1 MYIILTQSP
10 KSWYTKFIYL
20 DAVTGSQICC
30 IKEGYGSIVLI
41 SGNVSPD
48 IRTTLQIAEYTIML
62 LLQM

>member
-10 KSWYTKFIYL
+10 KSWYTKFLYL

-30 IKEGYGSIVLI
+30 IKERNGSIVLI

-48 IRTTLQIAEYTIML
+48 IRTTLQIAEYTVML